1 MKWNYVFH
9 KIKLF
14 GKQKTV
20 SSLLNHF
27 CIFLKMSKYIL
38 DLEKKKLNLSKNMH
52 GTVSLL

>member
-1 MKWNYVFH
+1 MLH

-27 CIFLKMSKYIL
+27 CIFKKISKYIL
-38 DLEKKKLNLSKNMH
+38 DLKKKKKLNLSKNMH